1 MPVTIDG
8 RTYYRTAEVCQIV
21 GIGKSTLFR
30 WIRQNV
36 VNDAEYRDRK
46 GWRLFGEDELRSL
59 EAEAKRMQRNHA
71 AEMRETALA
80 ARKQATRYSIVRRK
94 ETRL

>member
-1 MPVTIDG
+1 MPVRING
-8 RTYYRTAEVCQIV
+8 RIYYRTAEVCQIV

-36 VNDAEYRDRK
+36 VPDAAYRDRK

-59 EAEAKRMQRNHA
+59 KAETNKIQSNRVTKNV
-71 AEMRETALA
+71 
-80 ARKQATRYSIVRRK
+80 RKTPDVVP
-94 ETRL
+94 